1 MRTDLELRDEV
12 RFGIVLYGGVSLAIY
27 INGVV
32 QELLKMVQA
41 TSPDYQ
47 GDVSASTRSIYREL
61 GQSLG
66 LPPLPP
72 NARAKAT
79 DKIHTRFI
87 VDVIS
92 GTSAGGIN
100 GVFLAKALAQQQE
113 LNQIQQLWITE
124 GDISSLLND
133 KKSVPPRFTQQIP
146 PQSLLN
152 SQRMY
157 VKLLE
162 ALESMDAAFP
172 AGNALVDEVDLY
184 VTATDLRGHVRP
196 LPLEGGRIFER
207 KHKAVFHF
215 SYSHSA
221 PASDFVSANNPFL
234 AFAARATSS
243 FPAAFEPMALT
254 DIDDVLWR
262 KGIGDPNP
270 QTGNTAESELWKD
283 FYRDYLRE
291 TGLPSVP
298 FPHRCFA
305 DGGYLDN
312 KPFSFVIEKM
322 SMRQPILE
330 SKRNL
335 IYIEPDPEHPEDDV
349 LTSAKP
355 DPIDNAWAA
364 LSALPR
370 YETIREDLERI
381 LHRNDEV
388 DRVNRLIEA
397 VEGAKIRIEGEERK
411 RIAAAAAGARAAA
424 AAGAGAAGTAGGL
437 GALPAAPSMNVRLS
451 AGEWKQ
457 LDSTSI
463 LQKYGLCYLV
473 YHRLKISVVTEQL
486 ATQVCHYYQ
495 TDPDSADG
503 RAVPQLVLAWRARI
517 YEQPTPDG
525 RVDQLNQFLDSFDI
539 SFRIRRLHAT
549 MIQLHGEFENADA
562 ALVALLN
569 QIAEALRQA
578 SETLQS
584 LLDDRQVLTPL
595 GTLSDLRT
603 LIGTA
608 QPLQS
613 VTDDDL
619 LANPE
624 NLKKVDQA
632 AQQVKQL
639 FSAKI
644 DAARALVD
652 GVLPQSG
659 DPAALTGSPQK
670 RLREFYDNYED
681 HDAVSFPLLYN
692 TGFGD
697 PVRVDVIRVSPVDA
711 TSLVDESHETLSNR
725 KLRGVKFGA
734 FGGFLDQSWRKNDM
748 MWGRL
753 DGAERIITALLPE
766 DKHRGLRQELID
778 KAQAVILQEEL
789 PSATTAPGQPAPTP
803 LKRLQ
808 SHRETL
814 PTDPDPNLMA
824 HALGRGSMISGNML
838 DAIEKARSW
847 NKHPSAWLVF
857 GGRLFNGL
865 VEAATP
871 HGFWA
876 TMSAYWKQLL
886 LVLSLLLI
894 GFGFVLSF
902 LPGSEGV
909 LHPALMRQFGFE
921 LLGITILAAIAVAV
935 VRDYLVNSRRVA
947 FTLAS
952 LLVIG
957 VLGLAAYGGWQLTPV
972 LRNDYLTAGW
982 LGRADMFFRSLILIA
997 GSTMLV
1003 IGAWM
1008 TNQAKQLKFP
1018 PGANV
1023 TSPMLDL
1030 ELARTASDYW
1040 PIAGKF
1046 WHPNRLVLQALESAD
1061 YWFIGAYSLFF
1072 LGWGALVALVA
1083 SVPVWAAGSALAAAV
1098 AGIAAGQC
1106 DLKQNNYID
1115 NLIADKT
1122 DDDAQINQS
1131 LKAMRRWSLC
1141 KWGTFFLAVLLGGLS
1156 LLPMASRCLSW
1167 AGAVAAVAGALG
1179 VVGTVLAAKS
1189 PAPGKKLIRFATWF
1203 LVPVLLAIVVMLVW
1217 GAQLSLLLTL

>member
-41 TSPDYQ
+41 TSPDYL

-66 LPPLPP
+66 LPPVPP
-72 NARAKAT
+72 NGRASEA

-133 KKSVPPRFTQQIP
+133 KESVPPRFTQQTP

-162 ALESMDAAFP
+162 ALQSMDAAFP
-172 AGNALVDEVDLY
+172 TGKALVDEVDLY

-196 LPLEGGRIFER
+196 LPLEEGRIFER

-215 SYSHSA
+215 SYSHSN
-221 PASDFVSANNPFL
+221 PISDFIPANNPFL
-234 AFAARATSS
+234 AFAARCTSS

-262 KGIGDPNP
+262 KGIRDLDP
-270 QTGNTAESELWKD
+270 QTGNTSESELWSH
-283 FYRDYLRE
+283 FYHDYLRE

-322 SMRQPILE
+322 SERQPILPALR
-330 SKRNL
+330 KL
-335 IYIEPDPEHPEDDV
+335 IYIEPDPQHPEDDV

-355 DPIDNAWAA
+355 DPIDNGWAA

-381 LHRNDEV
+381 LQRNEEV
-388 DRVNRLIEA
+388 DRIVRLIDA
-397 VEGAKIRIEGEERK
+397 VEDAKSLIENTEWEKQRT
-411 RIAAAAAGARAAA
+411 AAAVVPVAK
-424 AAGAGAAGTAGGL
+424 GTT
-437 GALPAAPSMNVRLS
+437 PAAPSMNVRLS
-451 AGEWKQ
+451 AAEWAA
-457 LDSTSI
+457 LDSNLI

-503 RAVPQLVLAWRARI
+503 KAVPQLVLAWRARI
-517 YEQPTPDG
+517 YEQPTADG

-549 MIQLHGEFENADA
+549 MIQLHGEFDNADA
-562 ALVALLN
+562 TLVTLLN
-569 QIAEALRQA
+569 QIAQALRQA

-584 LLDDRQVLTPL
+584 LLDDRQVLAPL
-595 GTLSDLRT
+595 GTLCDLRA
-603 LIGTA
+603 LIGMPTAAGPAQGAQA
-608 QPLQS
+608 QPPQA
-613 VTDDDL
+613 VTADDL
-619 LANPE
+619 LANP
-624 NLKKVDQA
+624 NIFGTLNQA
-632 AQQVKQL
+632 AQKVKQL
-639 FSAKI
+639 FAVQI

-652 GVLPQSG
+652 AVLPQSG
-659 DPAALTGSPQK
+659 SPSVPIGSPQK

-681 HDAVSFPLLYN
+681 HDAVSFPLFYN

-697 PVRVDVIRVSPVDA
+697 PVRVDVTRVSPVDA
-711 TSLVDESHETLSNR
+711 TSLVDESREPPSNR
-725 KLRGVKFGA
+725 KLRGVNFGA
-734 FGGFLDQSWRKNDM
+734 FGGFLDQGWRKNDM

-753 DGAERIITALLPE
+753 DGAERIITALLPNDDQRE
-766 DKHRGLRQELID
+766 LRQELIA
-778 KAQAVILQEEL
+778 KAQTVILQEEL
-789 PSATTAPGQPAPTP
+789 PAASTAPGYSAPTP
-803 LKRLQ
+803 LERLQ

-814 PTDPDPNLMA
+814 PTDPDPSLMA
-824 HALGRGSMISGNML
+824 HALGRGSTISGNML
-838 DAIEKARSW
+838 AAIEKARSW

-876 TMSAYWKQLL
+876 TMATYWKQVL

-894 GFGFVLSF
+894 GFGFALTLLFVSGGF
-902 LPGSEGV
+902 
-909 LHPALMRQFGFE
+909 LHPALMSQFGLE
-921 LLGITILAAIAVAV
+921 LLGITFLAGIAVAV

-957 VLGLAAYGGWQLTPV
+957 VVGLAAYGGWQLTPV
-972 LRNDYLTAGW
+972 LRKDFLAAGW
-982 LGRADMFFRSLILIA
+982 LERADMFFRGLIVIA
-997 GSTMLV
+997 GATMLI

-1046 WHPNRLVLQALESAD
+1046 WHPNRLVLEALESAD
-1061 YWFIGAYSLFF
+1061 YWFISAYSLFF
-1072 LGWGALVALVA
+1072 LAWGALVVRVP
-1083 SVPVWAAGSALAAAV
+1083 SVPLWAAVSAAASAAV
-1098 AGIAAGQC
+1098 GIAAGQC
-1106 DLKQNNYID
+1106 DRKENNHID
-1115 NLIADKT
+1115 ALIADKT
-1122 DDDAQINQS
+1122 DDDAQINQY
-1131 LKAMRRWSLC
+1131 LKALRPWSLF
-1141 KWGTFFLAVLLGGLS
+1141 KWGMFFGAVSLGGAS
-1156 LLPMASRCLSW
+1156 LQPMAFRWLAW
-1167 AGAVAAVAGALG
+1167 AGAIAGVLGTLG
-1179 VVGTVLAAKS
+1179 VIGTLLAAKS
-1189 PAPGKKLIRFATWF
+1189 PALGKKLIRFATLF
-1203 LVPVLLAIVVMLVW
+1203 LVPLLLAIVVMLAW
-1217 GAQLSLLLTL
+1217 RPQLL

>member
-47 GDVSASTRSIYREL
+47 GDVSASTRIIYREL

-72 NARAKAT
+72 NARAKDT

-162 ALESMDAAFP
+162 ALQSMDAAFP
-172 AGNALVDEVDLY
+172 RSKALVDEVDLY

-221 PASDFVSANNPFL
+221 SDSDFVSANNPFL

-243 FPAAFEPMALT
+243 FPGAFEPMALT

-270 QTGNTAESELWKD
+270 QTGNTAESELWNH
-283 FYRDYLRE
+283 FYHDYLRE

-355 DPIDNAWAA
+355 DPIDNGWAA

-397 VEGAKIRIEGEERK
+397 VEGAKIRIEDEERN
-411 RIAAAAAGARAAA
+411 RIAAAAAEAAAVGAAAPTAPARA
-424 AAGAGAAGTAGGL
+424 AGGL

-451 AGEWKQ
+451 AGEWKK

-503 RAVPQLVLAWRARI
+503 RAVPQLVLAWRRRV
-517 YEQPTPDG
+517 YEQRTLDG
-525 RVDQLNQFLDSFDI
+525 RVDRLNEFLDSFDI

-562 ALVALLN
+562 ALVAILN

-584 LLDDRQVLTPL
+584 LLDDRKVLTPL
-595 GTLSDLRT
+595 GTLSDLRA

-613 VTDDDL
+613 VTADDL
-619 LANPE
+619 LATSDNF
-624 NLKKVDQA
+624 KKVDQA
-632 AQQVKQL
+632 AQRVKQL
-639 FSAKI
+639 FVVQI

-659 DPAALTGSPQK
+659 DPAAPTGSPQK
-670 RLREFYDNYED
+670 RLREFYENYED

-766 DKHRGLRQELID
+766 DKHRELRQELIA
-778 KAQAVILQEEL
+778 KAQAVIVLEEL
-789 PSATTAPGQPAPTP
+789 PSASAVPGQAAPTHRE
-803 LKRLQ
+803 RLQ

-902 LPGSEGV
+902 LFGSEGL
-909 LHPALMRQFGFE
+909 LHPALMSQFGFE
-921 LLGITILAAIAVAV
+921 LLGITILAAIAVAI
-935 VRDYLVNSRRVA
+935 VRDYLLNSRRVA
-947 FTLAS
+947 FTLAY
-952 LLVIG
+952 LLQIG
-957 VLGLAAYGGWQLTPV
+957 ILGLAAYGGWQLTPV
-972 LRNDYLTAGW
+972 LRNDFLTAGW

-997 GSTMLV
+997 GSTMVV

-1072 LGWGALVALVA
+1072 LGWGALVALGALGA
-1083 SVPVWAAGSALAAAV
+1083 SVPRWAALSALAAAV

-1106 DLKQNNYID
+1106 DRKENNYID
-1115 NLIADKT
+1115 DLIADKT
-1122 DDDAQINQS
+1122 DEDAQINQY
-1131 LKAMRRWSLC
+1131 LKALRRWSLF

-1156 LLPMASRCLSW
+1156 LLPMASNWLSW
-1167 AGAVAAVAGALG
+1167 AGAAAGVLGALG
-1179 VVGTVLAAKS
+1179 VCGTLLARIS
-1189 PAPGKKLIRFATWF
+1189 PAPGEKLIRFAILF
-1203 LVPVLLAIVVMLVW
+1203 LAPVLLAIVVMLAW
-1217 GAQLSLLLTL
+1217 GAQLP